1 MASTR
6 EGAELLSQ
14 LGYESCWRTR
24 EEMWPVIED
33 RSELLDIQN
42 LQDIQDVRS
51 ESNYSMTGSIR
62 DNEFKIH
69 SPSALSSNLFF
80 IEEEG
85 KNGCDMKQ
93 NCDKNSNFDSSAYIP
108 HRVNNRFKTLP
119 FESRRFNTLPLRP
132 QSSRSA
138 AIRSERLRSSSDD
151 TDKRFS
157 EEKHKSES
165 VKDDCNVKIS
175 VKESNTVENDDSV
188 VEEPTTI
195 NLNQVVV
202 DNDDKSTKYNTEQ
215 DELVGILKGT
225 GSKQES
231 GVRQRSATF
240 DSDQRKKRIKNQ
252 LQNSNVNNN
261 RSSESLHQFNVNVS
275 VIPMIKIP
283 SIDSDNREH
292 VNVMGRSLPLTINV
306 SVEPS
311 KPVISNKKCNFN
323 IGSDEEEDEDHKDH
337 NDKRKDHIVK
347 EASFHLPPHLRESKG
362 NRSDSSK
369 TSKSRTDSF
378 NTDSTTSGIGSL
390 ESGPQYCGVS
400 EMASLSPIASSSSF
414 ETLIRQNSQEK
425 STVHPSINRRRSLN
439 LNRIPSLR
447 KSQASPAYG
456 ILPSSRMSENLSSE
470 NAIMYTT
477 TQDALGYSTW
487 RSLRRQRTY
496 SSDMETEL
504 GIGILYGDDPASS
517 TLSRQSSVESKMSFD
532 LLALRG
538 IRYSSFTFIH
548 FVS

>member
-33 RSELLDIQN
+33 RSELLDIEK
-42 LQDIQDVRS
+42 LQDVQDVRS

-62 DNEFKIH
+62 DNDFKIH

-85 KNGCDMKQ
+85 KNGCDVKQ

-108 HRVNNRFKTLP
+108 HRVNSRFKTLP

-132 QSSRSA
+132 QSGRSA

-157 EEKHKSES
+157 EKKHKSES
-165 VKDDCNVKIS
+165 VEDDCNVKIS

-188 VEEPTTI
+188 KEPTTI
-195 NLNQVVV
+195 DLNQDVVN
-202 DNDDKSTKYNTEQ
+202 NDDKSTKNNTEQ
-215 DELVGILKGT
+215 DELVGILKVT

-240 DSDQRKKRIKNQ
+240 DCDQRKNRIKDQ
-252 LQNSNVNNN
+252 LQNSNVNNNN

-275 VIPMIKIP
+275 VIPVIKLP
-283 SIDSDNREH
+283 SIDLDNREH
-292 VNVMGRSLPLTINV
+292 VNVMGRSLPMTINV

-311 KPVISNKKCNFN
+311 KPVLSNKKCNFN
-323 IGSDEEEDEDHKDH
+323 IGSDEEEDEDHKGH

-362 NRSDSSK
+362 NSSDSSK

-390 ESGPQYCGVS
+390 ESGPQYCGMS

-504 GIGILYGDDPASS
+504 GIGILYGEDPASS

-538 IRYSSFTFIH
+538 IRYTFIH